1 LIINSGGKMSHV
13 VSAYLAGNPV
23 APIDPE
29 VALHAL
35 THSGAAVIFLND
47 ERRITF
53 FNQASE
59 QLLGIRHADAI
70 GADFFAILNATF
82 SRLLR
87 DHPIPAFFADD
98 EEGKSTIAS
107 DVEIVRNDGT
117 RFWGNITVTRRVYMA
132 KQYYTVVLSD
142 ISKRQKMED
151 DILNKNAQ
159 IGKLNAQ
166 MEKFLYS
173 TSHDLRSPL
182 TSILGLIN
190 LLRMESVDEKV
201 LEYILKIE
209 SSTMKLDR
217 IIRNIMNFSRATYQR
232 RRSEKID
239 VEQVANRVLKAH
251 RGDSNY
257 SRIRFDVVS
266 DPASPFYSDPERVE
280 IILNNIIANAI
291 HFFDENKVRSFVRVN
306 ISLQPTEA
314 LVEIIDNGIGIGKQ
328 HHDQIFTM
336 FYKASL
342 NSSGAGLGL
351 YIVKESLEQLK
362 GTITMESELG
372 FGSVFRIRIPNDQ
385 KNQLIGRKMKPQ
397 QH

>member
-1 LIINSGGKMSHV
+1 MSQV
-13 VSAYLAGNPV
+13 VSTFVLGNPS

-29 VALHAL
+29 IALHAL
-35 THSGAAVIFLND
+35 THSGAAVLFLND

-53 FNQASE
+53 FNHASE
-59 QLLGIRHADAI
+59 NLLGIPQVDAI

-82 SRLLR
+82 ARLLR
-87 DHPIPAFFADD
+87 DHSIPAFFANDD
-98 EEGKSTIAS
+98 EKKPTISS
-107 DVEIVRNDGT
+107 DVEIVRNDGS
-117 RFWGNITVTRRVYMA
+117 RFWGNITVTRRMYLTER
-132 KQYYTVVLSD
+132 YYTVIVSD
-142 ISKRQKMED
+142 ISRRQKLED

-201 LEYILKIE
+201 LEYIVKIE

-232 RRSEKID
+232 RRSERVD
-239 VEQVANRVLKAH
+239 LEQLVHRILKAH
-251 RGDSNY
+251 RGDLNY
-257 SRIRFDVVS
+257 PRIHFDIVS
-266 DPASPFYSDPERVE
+266 DHASVFHSDPERVE
-280 IILNNIIANAI
+280 IILNNVITNAI
-291 HFFDENKVRSFVRVN
+291 HFCDQNKLRSFVRIN
-306 ISLQPTEA
+306 ISLRPTDA
-314 LVEIIDNGIGIGKQ
+314 MVEIIDNGVGIGKQ
-328 HHDQIFTM
+328 HHDQIFSM

-362 GTITMESELG
+362 GAITMESELG
-372 FGSVFRIRIPNDQ
+372 FGSVFRIRIPNDFASQ
-385 KNQLIGRKMKPQ
+385 GVDRKLKGQ
-397 QH
+397 SL